1 MLDFSF
7 TPEQEQLRRTLR
19 AFALKELLP
28 HYGRGDRERRYP
40 KEQIKKI
47 CRLVWADTPPDEM
60 DLISA
65 GIVAEEVARG
75 DFNCVLMSL
84 GPFQLRAFLK
94 EAPEELRARWIPR
107 ISSGEAVIALA
118 LTEPEAGSDMGSM
131 RTSARREGDT
141 FVLSGEKNSVSFL
154 NADVFYVFA
163 RTEPGTTDWRGIS
176 AFLVPRETAGLSFR
190 EYEDMGCRAVPRG
203 QLFLDE
209 ARVPAASMVGP
220 RGGAFKIIVS
230 YLDVNRAFIGLKCL
244 GAAAQTLDETIEYVK
259 TRRQFGKPIARFEGV
274 AFPLAEAATQIE
286 LARWL
291 CYRIL
296 WKHQRGE
303 PCAVE
308 GAMAKW
314 WAPKVAV
321 EIIHE
326 CLLLHG
332 HYGYTQELPIEQR
345 LRDVI
350 GWQVGDGTP
359 QIQKLVI
366 ARHLLGRD
374 FAPET

>member
-28 HYGRGDRERRYP
+28 HYGRWDRERRYP
-40 KEQIKKI
+40 KDQIKKI
-47 CRLVWADTPPDEM
+47 CRLVWADVSADDM

-65 GIVAEEVARG
+65 GILAEEVARG

-84 GPFQLRAFLK
+84 EPVQLRAFLR
-94 EAPEELRARWIPR
+94 EAPEDLKARWIPK
-107 ISSGEAVIALA
+107 ISSGEALIGLA
-118 LTEPEAGSDMGSM
+118 LTEP
-131 RTSARREGDT
+131 
-141 FVLSGEKNSVSFL
+141 
-154 NADVFYVFA
+154 
-163 RTEPGTTDWRGIS
+163 
-176 AFLVPRETAGLSFR
+176 
-190 EYEDMGCRAVPRG
+190 
-203 QLFLDE
+203 
-209 ARVPAASMVGP
+209 
-220 RGGAFKIIVS
+220 
-230 YLDVNRAFIGLKCL
+230 
-244 GAAAQTLDETIEYVK
+244 
-259 TRRQFGKPIARFEGV
+259 
-274 AFPLAEAATQIE
+274 EAATQIE

-296 WKHQRGE
+296 WKHGRGE
-303 PCAVE
+303 PCAAE

-350 GWQVGDGTP
+350 GWQIGDGTP

>member
-28 HYGRGDRERRYP
+28 HYGRWDRERRYP
-40 KEQIKKI
+40 KDQIKKI
-47 CRLVWADTPPDEM
+47 CRLVWADVSADDM

-65 GIVAEEVARG
+65 GILAEEVARG

-84 GPFQLRAFLK
+84 GPVQLRAFLR
-94 EAPEELRARWIPR
+94 EAPEDLKARWIPK
-107 ISSGEAVIALA
+107 ISSGEALIGLA
-118 LTEPEAGSDMGSM
+118 LTEPEAGSDMGAM
-131 RTSARREGDT
+131 RTAARPEGDT
-141 FVLSGEKNSVSFL
+141 WVLDGEKNSVSFL

-163 RTEPGTTDWRGIS
+163 RTEPGTTDWRGLS
-176 AFLVPRETAGLSFR
+176 AFLIPRETPGLSFR

-203 QLFLDE
+203 QLILDGVR
-209 ARVPAASMVGP
+209 APATSMVGP
-220 RGGAFKIIVS
+220 RGSAFKMIVS

-244 GAAAQTLDETIEYVK
+244 GAAQQTLDETIEWVK
-259 TRRQFGKPIARFEGV
+259 TRKQFGRPLSRFQGV

-296 WKHQRGE
+296 WKHGRGE
-303 PCAVE
+303 PCAAE

-350 GWQVGDGTP
+350 GWQIGDGTP